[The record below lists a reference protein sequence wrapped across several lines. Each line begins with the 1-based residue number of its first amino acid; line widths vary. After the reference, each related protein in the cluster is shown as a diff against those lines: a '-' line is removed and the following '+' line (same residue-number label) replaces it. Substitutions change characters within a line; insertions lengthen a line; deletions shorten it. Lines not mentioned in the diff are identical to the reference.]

1 MPFQPPGPTTV
12 LPPNRGTAVV
22 VGVAAL
28 VGWIPL
34 AGVGYQLLTRSPS
47 LTWGFALFLTA
58 LLVAMFVVAP
68 LVVIRAIL
76 TRRVTITHDE
86 IVTTRGKNAEARIRL
101 ADVTRIHPLAG
112 TSGLLRSS
120 QRAVTLVATASDD
133 REDNLHIS
141 RTLVATLAPL
151 LDRLSVEIARRPSLL
166 ADEEDRETFAD
177 LVELEG

>member
-1 MPFQPPGPTTV
+1 MPSASPDPTTV

-22 VGVAAL
+22 VAVAAL

-34 AGVGYQLLTRSPS
+34 AGVGYQLFSRSPS
-47 LTWGFALFLTA
+47 LTWGFALLLTL

-68 LVVIRAIL
+68 LVAIRAIL
-76 TRRVTITHDE
+76 TRRVSVTPDE
-86 IVTTRGKNAEARIRL
+86 VVTTRGGHVEARMPL
-101 ADVTRIHPLAG
+101 AAVTRIHPLAG

-120 QRAVTLVATASDD
+120 QRAVTLEGRGPDGTPS
-133 REDNLHIS
+133 NLHVS

-151 LDRLSVEIARRPSLL
+151 LDRLSAEIARRPGLL
-166 ADEEDRETFAD
+166 ADEEDQETYAA